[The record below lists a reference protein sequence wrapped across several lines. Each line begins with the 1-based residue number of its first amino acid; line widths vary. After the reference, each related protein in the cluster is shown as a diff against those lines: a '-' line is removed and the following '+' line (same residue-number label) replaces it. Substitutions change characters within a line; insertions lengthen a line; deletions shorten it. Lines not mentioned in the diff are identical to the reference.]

1 MGYDMVRKRPNGSL
15 YEIKTAND
23 DNYFRLNIFGMMKVI
38 DIALW
43 GTGTHDG
50 KFMME
55 KYIDGGPSNDVT
67 GLKDLKEHLSKVIAP
82 YPNEPDF
89 IRAFRFNGES
99 AEQSDCVMFAEALSM
114 GLFKLST
121 DSVSVFDE
129 EDIKLYNEFAD
140 WLLQS
145 RNGVF
150 VG

>member
-1 MGYDMVRKRPNGSL
+1 MVRRRPDGSL

-43 GTGTHDG
+43 GIGTHDS

-55 KYIDGGPSNDVT
+55 KYIDGGPSNDVR
-67 GLKDLKEHLSKVIAP
+67 GVKDLREYLSKVITP
-82 YPNEPDF
+82 YPNEPKF
-89 IRAFRFNGES
+89 VRSFRFNGENT
-99 AEQSDCVMFAEALSM
+99 EQSHCVMFAESLSL

-121 DSVSVFDE
+121 DSISVFDE
-129 EDIKLYNEFAD
+129 EDIKLYKEFVD

-145 RNGVF
+145 DNGVF

>member
-1 MGYDMVRKRPNGSL
+1 MVRKRPNGSL

-99 AEQSDCVMFAEALSM
+99 AEQ
-114 GLFKLST
+114 
-121 DSVSVFDE
+121 
-129 EDIKLYNEFAD
+129 
-140 WLLQS
+140 
-145 RNGVF
+145 
-150 VG
+150 

>member
-67 GLKDLKEHLSKVIAP
+67 GLKGLKEHLSKVIAP